1 MPGGNTPPGADWG
14 WLGVGAG
21 CLASSYASLVGR
33 WGSFQNSGRS
43 GQVPP
48 FWASSR
54 KRRCTCRVVTRL
66 RALCGDGGR
75 GSGRGVLRV
84 PGRFWSAFVAYSP
97 GIAKRAT
104 VTEACGKRSSSHM
117 VSLARENS
125 VLCFAHLSGGY
136 VSIIIAMIIINVIGS
151 IRINP

>member
-1 MPGGNTPPGADWG
+1 M
-14 WLGVGAG
+14 AG
-21 CLASSYASLVGR
+21 
-33 WGSFQNSGRS
+33 
-43 GQVPP
+43 
-48 FWASSR
+48 
-54 KRRCTCRVVTRL
+54 
-66 RALCGDGGR
+66 